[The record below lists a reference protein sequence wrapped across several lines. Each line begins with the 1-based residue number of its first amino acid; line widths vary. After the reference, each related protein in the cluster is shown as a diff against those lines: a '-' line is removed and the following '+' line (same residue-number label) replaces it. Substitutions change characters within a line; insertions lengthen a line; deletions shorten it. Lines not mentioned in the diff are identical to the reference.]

1 MAAPGAL
8 GPGPRPPRVKRHMG
22 TEVADL
28 MARTWVTRSHY
39 RIEPGLEIRTNREID
54 LSPLRPGEEVRSPWW
69 KMGAHQEGEG
79 DDVEGDEAG
88 AAAQGGG
95 PEEEAAVQI
104 AGRDREAVGTQ
115 W

>member
-1 MAAPGAL
+1 M
-8 GPGPRPPRVKRHMG
+8 
-22 TEVADL
+22 
-28 MARTWVTRSHY
+28 S
-39 RIEPGLEIRTNREID
+39 
-54 LSPLRPGEEVRSPWW
+54 
-69 KMGAHQEGEG
+69 AHLEGEG